1 MLAFFIVNSG
11 YCQSITFE
19 KVISRSN
26 YYVEAHD
33 MIKSHDDN
41 FMILGSKINGN
52 GFRNIFVIKITGQG
66 DTLWTRYYGGNTDTR
81 AYDIS
86 AIDEYHYIIAGE
98 FNDNAYLLKI
108 NEEGDSLWSFIVSY
122 YYYNYYSAALR
133 LQDSGF
139 ALVEMR
145 SDENYPMIAPD
156 AYLRKM
162 DASFDSVWTST
173 LGNGTLYDLILT
185 DDNHLLISGSDA
197 TQNCHPFIAKYDLDG
212 NNIFSVIHTNI
223 YGSGLSAIQGD
234 DDCFYM
240 VGNDWMWGYSYLNKW
255 SSTGSGLWQQ
265 KYLPADNSH
274 ANSICAIDNDHL
286 AITGHYL
293 DKLYILITNT
303 IGDSLG
309 AIDFNHHIYQSGK
322 CILAD
327 DNDLYI
333 TSDQKE
339 TDTTFSLSFIK
350 TSIDSIL
357 VAISEPESDFKGIEI
372 FPNPAGHYFI
382 VEYDLRETEGKA
394 VIFLSDLN
402 GRLVGNI
409 IPDGKQNQQLIST
422 NTFAPGMYILQLF
435 INNELMETHKIDII
449 K

>member
-1 MLAFFIVNSG
+1 MPAFFIVNSG
-11 YCQSITFE
+11 YCQNITFE
-19 KVISRSN
+19 KVISLSN
-26 YYVEAHD
+26 HYIEAHD

-98 FNDNAYLLKI
+98 LNDNAYLLKI

-145 SDENYPMIAPD
+145 YDENYPMIAPD

-185 DDNHLLISGSDA
+185 DDNHLFISGSDA
-197 TQNCHPFIAKYDLDG
+197 TQNCHPFIAKYDFDG

-234 DDCFYM
+234 NNCFYM

-255 SSTGSGLWQQ
+255 SSTGGGLWQQ

-322 CILAD
+322 YILAE
-327 DNDLYI
+327 NNYLYI
-333 TSDQKE
+333 VSNQKE
-339 TDTTFSLSFIK
+339 TDTSFSLSFIK

-357 VAISEPESDFKGIEI
+357 VDIYEPESDFEGIEI
-372 FPNPAGHYFI
+372 FPNPFHDEISVKIPHQYSNSKINISIRNLQG
-382 VEYDLRETEGKA
+382 VEMIHKPEFNSHGIINIPA
-394 VIFLSDLN
+394 NHLSP
-402 GRLVGNI
+402 GIYI
-409 IPDGKQNQQLIST
+409 ITVKTGAYKLIS
-422 NTFAPGMYILQLF
+422 MKML
-435 INNELMETHKIDII
+435 KV
-449 K
+449 